1 MRSIDDFV
9 QKVKGVAR
17 PTLYTISIAT
27 PPSVGNTDLVT
38 SLAEAIVMPGRQI
51 STLQK
56 RFHGPM
62 RDVPYDRL
70 YSGDMDVTFLWPRDD
85 SSVRTVFEEWM
96 DEMVGGGGSGATRLP
111 EERSDYTSE
120 MTVSLDTG
128 GWIMTLTEV
137 WPKTI
142 NPVNLGWNMN
152 DEYVRQVI
160 TFSFFEYTY
169 GDSSSSNGNG
179 SNQRQFRTR
188 TY

>member
-1 MRSIDDFV
+1 MSSIDDFV
-9 QKVKGVAR
+9 QKIEGVAR
-17 PTLYTISIAT
+17 PTLYTVSINIPRAQD
-27 PPSVGNTDLVT
+27 SVDSVT

-70 YSGDMDVTFLWPRDD
+70 YSGDVDVTFLWPRDD
-85 SSVRTVFEEWM
+85 PNVRILFEEWM
-96 DEMVGGGGSGATRLP
+96 DLVVGKGGSGATRLP
-111 EERSDYTSE
+111 EERIDYTSE

-128 GWIMTLTEV
+128 GWQMTLTEV

-169 GDSSSSNGNG
+169 GG
-179 SNQRQFRTR
+179 SRQFRTR